1 MDRPD
6 DPGAR
11 PPAPPA
17 AGGGPAAPADR
28 GRADANA
35 CFVCGPDNPL
45 GLRLTFRM
53 EGEACRAEFTP
64 GPFHCGYD
72 QLVHGGIVFAALD
85 DVMANW
91 LFLQG
96 IRGHT
101 ARCEIRYREP
111 VELGDTL
118 LLEGRLVRRK
128 GRLAQLAGTATRLGD
143 NVVVAEADGTF
154 MVVDGG

>member
-1 MDRPD
+1 VDKPEDASDSTRP
-6 DPGAR
+6 AT
-11 PPAPPA
+11 
-17 AGGGPAAPADR
+17 PAAPSAADR

-45 GLRLTFRM
+45 GLRLAFRM
-53 EGEACRAEFTP
+53 AGDVCLAEFTP
-64 GPFHCGYD
+64 GAFHCGYD
-72 QLVHGGIVFAALD
+72 RLVHGGIVFSALD

-96 IRGHT
+96 VRGHT

-118 LLEGRLVRRK
+118 RLEGRLVRRK
-128 GRLAQLAGTATRLGD
+128 GRLAQLAGRAVRVGD
-143 NVVVAEADGTF
+143 EVVVAETDGTF

>member
-1 MDRPD
+1 MTGQRGRPD
-6 DPGAR
+6 
-11 PPAPPA
+11 
-17 AGGGPAAPADR
+17 
-28 GRADANA
+28 ANQ

-45 GLRLTFRM
+45 GLRLSFRM
-53 EGEACRAEFTP
+53 DGELCRAEFTP

-72 QLVHGGIVFAALD
+72 RLVHGGIIYSALD

-111 VELGDTL
+111 VELGDQL
-118 LLEGRLVRRK
+118 RLEGRLLKRK
-128 GRLAQLAGTATRLGD
+128 GRAALLSGTAARAAD
-143 NVVVAEADGTF
+143 DVVIAEAEATF
-154 MVVDGG
+154 MVVDS